1 MSSTRR
7 TSADRTGNR
16 ERADRVRHVLLGAS
30 LVLGP
35 ALIALSTFLE
45 PSVDWSNNADVVAGA
60 TAESALWQTTSLMAM
75 FGFML
80 LVPAIVAAAELIR
93 SRYPGLALATIILV
107 STTAMI
113 IAGAILLTMT
123 LPAAAGLDE
132 AVIADF
138 WTQMDELGALTVLL
152 PLFFTAFLGYVL
164 LAFGLWRTRATPRWV
179 PLLFIAS
186 FGVTF
191 FTEQGLV
198 NSLAGTGVAVA
209 SAGMAWA
216 YLRGEE
222 EPTPAS
228 LPRERATAGV

>member
-7 TSADRTGNR
+7 PALDQRGNR
-16 ERADRVRHVLLGAS
+16 ERADRVRHILLGAS

-45 PSVDWSNNADVVAGA
+45 PAVNWSDNVDVVTVA
-60 TAESALWQTTSLMAM
+60 TAESTLWQTTSLMAM

-107 STTAMI
+107 SATAMV
-113 IAGAILLTMT
+113 IAGAILMNTM
-123 LPAAAGLDE
+123 LPAAATLDG
-132 AVIADF
+132 AVIAQF
-138 WTQMDELGALTVLL
+138 WTQMADLGAYTVLL
-152 PLFFTAFLGYVL
+152 PLFFTAFVGYL
-164 LAFGLWRTRATPRWV
+164 MLAFGLWRTRATPRWV
-179 PLLFIAS
+179 PVLFIAS
-186 FGVTF
+186 FAITF
-191 FTEQGLV
+191 FSEQGLV
-198 NSLAGTGVAVA
+198 NGLAGAGVAVA

-216 YLRGEE
+216 YLRGDE

-228 LPRERATAGV
+228 LPRQKVTVGV